1 MTTDSP
7 FIRLAHRDDLSQIQ
21 QIEIASGQLFREVG
35 LDDVADHDPDDIETL
50 SDYVDRQQIWVA
62 TGPADAP
69 MGFIM
74 TKILDGKMYIAEV
87 SVHPDHGKKGLGRA
101 LMGHAVEQAAK
112 HGCQK
117 VTLSTFRQVP
127 WNAPFYEKL
136 GFVEVSCTELGAD
149 HIAIQEAEQEIGL
162 DMAQRVFMWRPTK
175 R

>member
-1 MTTDSP
+1 MNTKSP
-7 FIRLAHRDDLSQIQ
+7 PIRLARLDELTEIQ
-21 QIEIASGQLFREVG
+21 RIELASGQLFRDVG

-50 SDYVDRQQIWVA
+50 SDYVERQQIWVA
-62 TGPADAP
+62 TGQNDRPI
-69 MGFIM
+69 GFIM
-74 TKILDGKMYIAEV
+74 TKVLDGHMYIAEV
-87 SVHPDHGKKGLGRA
+87 SVHPDHGKKGIGRA
-101 LMGHAVEQAAK
+101 LIWHAVKEAAK

-149 HIAIQEAEQEIGL
+149 HVEIQEAEREIGL